1 MEEGY
6 AGQFR
11 GIPVVIKPDSEIT
24 KIVLPKSLNARIL
37 QLQKNKTE
45 YNLELQKNKQCWLY
59 NHGCPCRTAGC
70 WGLPDDGCPVYR
82 WFKEVIEYQE
92 SIK

>member
-1 MEEGY
+1 ME
-6 AGQFR
+6 F
-11 GIPVVIKPDSEIT
+11 
-24 KIVLPKSLNARIL
+24 
-37 QLQKNKTE
+37 
-45 YNLELQKNKQCWLY
+45 NLELEKNKQCWLY
-59 NHGCPCRTAGC
+59 NHKCPCRTAGC

>member
-1 MEEGY
+1 ME
-6 AGQFR
+6 F
-11 GIPVVIKPDSEIT
+11 
-24 KIVLPKSLNARIL
+24 
-37 QLQKNKTE
+37 
-45 YNLELQKNKQCWLY
+45 NLELQKNKQCWLY
-59 NHGCPCRTAGC
+59 KHGCPCRTAGC